1 MERRRPRKRK
11 AVKVVVAKLGRQ
23 RCIGL
28 AIEEDGKQTIVVDPR
43 QPEKERLNT
52 LIHEAIHLAD
62 FDIPEAKVIRLAN
75 KAADVVWRQGY
86 RRPTPTAE

>member
-1 MERRRPRKRK
+1 MARRRRKPK
-11 AVKVVVAKLGRQ
+11 PVKVIFQKLGRE

-28 AIEEDGKQTIVVDPR
+28 AIEEDGKQLILADPR
-43 QPEKERLNT
+43 QPEKEMLNT

-86 RRPTPTAE
+86 RRPTPAAE

>member
-1 MERRRPRKRK
+1 MARRRRKRK
-11 AVKVVVAKLGRQ
+11 PVKVVFAKLGRQ

-43 QPEKERLNT
+43 QPEKEKLNT

-75 KAADVVWRQGY
+75 KAAEVVWKQGY
-86 RRPTPTAE
+86 RRPTAE

>member
-1 MERRRPRKRK
+1 MATRPRRKRK
-11 AVKVVVAKLGRQ
+11 PVKVVVAKLGRQ

-28 AIEEDGKQTIVVDPR
+28 AIEEDGKQTILVDPR

-62 FDIPEAKVIRLAN
+62 FEIPESKVIRLAN
-75 KAADVVWRQGY
+75 KAAEVVWQQGY
-86 RRPTPTAE
+86 RRPNESK

>member
-1 MERRRPRKRK
+1 MATRRRRKRK
-11 AVKVVVAKLGRQ
+11 PVKVVFAKLGRQ

-43 QPEKERLNT
+43 QPEKEKLNT

-75 KAADVVWRQGY
+75 KATEVVWRQGY
-86 RRPTPTAE
+86 RRPL

>member
-1 MERRRPRKRK
+1 MARRRRKRK
-11 AVKVVVAKLGRQ
+11 AVKVIDAKLGRQ

-28 AIEEDGKQTIVVDPR
+28 AIEEDGRQTIVVDPR

-75 KAADVVWRQGY
+75 KAADVVWKQGY
-86 RRPTPTAE
+86 RRPTAE

>member
-1 MERRRPRKRK
+1 MARRPRKRK
-11 AVKVVVAKLGRQ
+11 KVVKVVVAKLGRQ

-43 QPEKERLNT
+43 QPEKEKLNT

-75 KAADVVWRQGY
+75 KAAEVLWKQGY
-86 RRPTPTAE
+86 RKTPQ

>member
-1 MERRRPRKRK
+1 MPSRRPRKRK
-11 AVKVVVAKLGRQ
+11 PVKVVVAKLGRQ

-75 KAADVVWRQGY
+75 KAADVVWQQGY
-86 RRPTPTAE
+86 RRPL

>member
-1 MERRRPRKRK
+1 MARRRPRKRK
-11 AVKVVVAKLGRQ
+11 KAVKVVDAKLGRH

-75 KAADVVWRQGY
+75 KAAEVVWQQGY
-86 RRPTPTAE
+86 RRPAKQ

>member
-1 MERRRPRKRK
+1 MPRKRPRK
-11 AVKVVVAKLGRQ
+11 VKVVVKKLGRE

-43 QPEKERLNT
+43 QPEKELLNT

-75 KAADVVWRQGY
+75 KAAEVVWQQGY
-86 RRPTPTAE
+86 RRTSK

>member
-1 MERRRPRKRK
+1 MSRPRRKRK

-86 RRPTPTAE
+86 RRPTPEA

>member
-1 MERRRPRKRK
+1 MARRRRKRK
-11 AVKVVVAKLGRQ
+11 AVKVIDAKLCRQ

-28 AIEEDGKQTIVVDPR
+28 AIEEDGRQTIVVDPR

-75 KAADVVWRQGY
+75 KAADVVWKQGY
-86 RRPTPTAE
+86 RRPTAE

>member
-1 MERRRPRKRK
+1 MATRPRRKRK
-11 AVKVVVAKLGRQ
+11 PVKVVVAKLGRQ

-28 AIEEDGKQTIVVDPR
+28 AIEEDGKQTILVDPR

-75 KAADVVWRQGY
+75 KAAEVVWQEGY
-86 RRPTPTAE
+86 RRPPESK

>member
-1 MERRRPRKRK
+1 MARRPRKRK

-75 KAADVVWRQGY
+75 KAADVVWQQGY
-86 RRPTPTAE
+86 RRPTPEA